1 MIFEGEVHTAILL
14 KFGSFPCLFLK
25 EAGAQ
30 KTEGVHWA
38 DFTVYFGLFPCLLKK
53 EAGVLYGSN
62 LKHGDRFVPVEGT
75 SPTDSFPT
83 DWGFGI
89 ALPKSACCSR
99 RRPPPGE
106 GRAPALPWARPA
118 APRGANGR
126 VWTAAVCPIQTVAV
140 RAHPEPALG
149 VPVWRPDE

>member
-1 MIFEGEVHTAILL
+1 MFDHISVLL
-14 KFGSFPCLFLK
+14 
-25 EAGAQ
+25 
-30 KTEGVHWA
+30 
-38 DFTVYFGLFPCLLKK
+38 TVNFGLFPCLLKK

-99 RRPPPGE
+99 RRPPRAKGE
-106 GRAPALPWARPA
+106 LPLCRGHAPPRPA
-118 APRGANGR
+118 EQ
-126 VWTAAVCPIQTVAV
+126 TAACGPLQSV
-140 RAHPEPALG
+140 RYGPLRFARIRNLHSASPCGDQMSDPAACALRSARLHVG
-149 VPVWRPDE
+149 RDRRLQDGGK